1 MSYNE
6 QELLTFEQIKT
17 ELLSISTEGQSGD
30 FCLFTEE
37 KHAAVISFYMGDITG
52 LRYRI
57 SRGNDALKLIK
68 GISKAKVRFQ
78 GSEANSSVN
87 SASRD
92 IPPTAE
98 IFKILGATQEG
109 CAFQG
114 AGKKILVV
122 EDSATQR
129 KMICKMLIQSG
140 YRILEAKDGY
150 EALSIVEH
158 ERPDLILL
166 DIVMPG
172 IDGYKVMSLIKDI
185 PNMGN
190 VPIIMLTSR
199 GKLIDKMRGKV
210 SGTNEYLTKPF
221 KREELI
227 EKIDKYLVVNDDFY
241 VTEARLIHTIT
252 DYPVNC

>member
-1 MSYNE
+1 MTHNE
-6 QELLTFEQIKT
+6 QELLTFDQIKA
-17 ELLSISTEGQSGD
+17 ELLTLCTNKSTGD
-30 FCLFTEE
+30 FCLFTVE
-37 KHAAVISFYMGDITG
+37 KHAAVISLNEGEIVG

-57 SRGNDALKLIK
+57 SRGSDALRLIK
-68 GISKAKVRFQ
+68 GISKAKIRFQ
-78 GSEANSSVN
+78 EGVSSMN
-87 SASRD
+87 QKRTSAD
-92 IPPTAE
+92 CILPTDE
-98 IFKILGATQEG
+98 ILKILGVKRDG
-109 CAFQG
+109 GSFQG
-114 AGKKILVV
+114 DGKKILVV
-122 EDSATQR
+122 EDSSTQR
-129 KMICKMLIQSG
+129 KIICKMLLQSG

-185 PNMGN
+185 PNMGD

-221 KREELI
+221 KRGDLM
-227 EKIDKYLVVNDDFY
+227 EKIRKYLTDHDNVSNVNY
-241 VTEARLIHTIT
+241 
-252 DYPVNC
+252 